1 MMSFEASTLLNGLE
15 IQGRVQG
22 WLAEILV
29 ILSLPLMQTNIFC
42 KGHDTK
48 YPPHPIIIQVNFLQ
62 GMFGSERSFCLLF
75 FFFFFF
81 LKKIPVQLIFV
92 TVFPYQTNDQPKPGT
107 HSCGAKVS
115 GQKTSRLDE
124 NVYFIL
130 TEHSEVCI
138 F

>member
-1 MMSFEASTLLNGLE
+1 MTPSTHRT
-15 IQGRVQG
+15 Q
-22 WLAEILV
+22 
-29 ILSLPLMQTNIFC
+29 LSYKLIFY
-42 KGHDTK
+42 K
-48 YPPHPIIIQVNFLQ
+48 
-62 GMFGSERSFCLLF
+62 ECLDLRGPFVCF
-75 FFFFFF
+75 FFSFFFF

>member
-1 MMSFEASTLLNGLE
+1 
-15 IQGRVQG
+15 
-22 WLAEILV
+22 
-29 ILSLPLMQTNIFC
+29 MQTYIFC

-48 YPPHPIIIQVNFLQ
+48 YPQHLIIIQVNFSQ

-75 FFFFFF
+75 FLF

-92 TVFPYQTNDQPKPGT
+92 TLYPYLTTDQPKLGT

-115 GQKTSRLDE
+115 GQKTSSLDE

-130 TEHSEVCI
+130 TEHSEMCI